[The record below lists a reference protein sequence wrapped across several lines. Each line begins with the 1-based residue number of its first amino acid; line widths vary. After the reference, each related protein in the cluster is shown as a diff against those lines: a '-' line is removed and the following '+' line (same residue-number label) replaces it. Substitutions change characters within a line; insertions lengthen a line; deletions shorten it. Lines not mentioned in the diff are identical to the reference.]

1 MMRRTAVAMAIA
13 WIPIAAGSSAQVIL
27 PQALAP
33 ERTSVLENSTVAA
46 THLRFAPGARETP
59 HTHPFPLLIVQ
70 LTPSTEVSVTAQ
82 ELVMRGSK
90 PGEVWYIA
98 PDRLHAVANPAVAKG
113 PVELLAIALLPTRQP
128 APAAPPTDAPPGV
141 TRSTLVDNDQMRVVR
156 VRFDPGAH
164 EPVHAHP
171 NDLLTVQITGG
182 KMEIL
187 QGTWRTS
194 EVHEPGFV
202 QFLPRGLSHMFG
214 DADTKPLELISVAIK

>member
-1 MMRRTAVAMAIA
+1 VTRAVFGWTIA
-13 WIPIAAGSSAQVIL
+13 WVLFAAGSSAQIIL
-27 PQALAP
+27 PQAQTP

-70 LTPSTEVSVTAQ
+70 LTPSTDVSVTAQ

-98 PDRLHAVANPAVAKG
+98 PDRLHSVANPPGAKG
-113 PVELLAIALLPTRQP
+113 PVELLAVALLPTRQP
-128 APAAPPTDAPPGV
+128 AASAPVTDAPAGV
-141 TRSTLVDNDQMRVVR
+141 TRSTLVDNDQLRVVR

-164 EPVHAHP
+164 EPVHSHP
-171 NDLLTVQITGG
+171 NDLLTVQITAG

-187 QGTWRTS
+187 QGSWRTS
-194 EVHEPGFV
+194 ETREPGFV

-214 DADTKPLELISVAIK
+214 NADTKPLELVSVAIK